1 MKGVCIHRIK
11 AIRGLGVI
19 NSVKF
24 AFPKHPELLFIAPAL
39 NDSSKNAISAW
50 KVSTSTA
57 PCQKLMELHGL
68 DGYSPVKICLPNLNS
83 GLSSL
88 FCSTDN
94 GVRVWDVRGA
104 EKAQKEKR
112 DVAAKFF
119 HPNLPDTVIVDSIQ
133 QVDANHMM
141 TKVADSGVIF
151 IWALDGVQSEI
162 EAGKGEEYHIEPTK
176 MLNWS
181 NTDKVYLNCFAS
193 KGKIYAGDEDG
204 QIWKYEVKNLC
215 SDFSIKFKF

>member
-1 MKGVCIHRIK
+1 
-11 AIRGLGVI
+11 
-19 NSVKF
+19 
-24 AFPKHPELLFIAPAL
+24 
-39 NDSSKNAISAW
+39 
-50 KVSTSTA
+50 
-57 PCQKLMELHGL
+57 MELHGL

-181 NTDKVYLNCFAS
+181 NTDKVYLNCFAT

-204 QIWKYEVKNLC
+204 QIWKYEVKN
-215 SDFSIKFKF
+215 FSSCFFGNI